1 MADIVAS
8 TLASL
13 KKHSKIRGLQ
23 LQQVLNL
30 FCQEEFLRRIS
41 KSDYREK
48 MILKGGFLLYTISGF
63 ETRPTVDS
71 DYLLNNYSNGVDEV
85 EKMILDIICTPTSY
99 DFIKFEIKKLEIIGE
114 SKEYHGIRVNMIG
127 TIGNTKTPFSIDLGI
142 GDIIIPCV
150 IQREIKVIL
159 DDYER
164 PFVNTY
170 SLESSISEKLDAI
183 IFLMEATGRMK
194 DFYDIY
200 YLASNFNFDGSC
212 LQKAI
217 YETLR
222 NRNREMKS
230 DAIIALNR
238 LKDNSNIQI
247 RWGNFCKKILK
258 YDLDIVTVI
267 DVIVKIIEPPFDAII
282 RHDLFK
288 GEWSS
293 EKSTYQ

>member
-1 MADIVAS
+1 MADSVAS
-8 TLASL
+8 TLARL
-13 KKHSKIRGLQ
+13 KQHSKIKGIQ

-48 MILKGGFLLYTISGF
+48 LILKGGFLLYTISGF

-71 DYLLNNYSNGVDEV
+71 DYLLKNYSNGVDEI
-85 EKMILDIICTPTSY
+85 EKMVIDIIGTSTAY
-99 DFIKFEIKKLEIIGE
+99 DFIKLQIKKIEIIGE
-114 SKEYHGIRVNMIG
+114 TKEYHGIRVNLIG
-127 TIGNTKTPFSIDLGI
+127 IIGNTKTPFSIDLGI
-142 GDIIIPCV
+142 GDVIIPSA
-150 IQREIKVIL
+150 IEREIKVIL
-159 DDYER
+159 DDYEC

-170 SLESSISEKLDAI
+170 SLESSISEKLDSI

-200 YLASNFNFDGSC
+200 YLASNFNFDGSR

-217 YETLR
+217 YETLK
-222 NRNREMKS
+222 NRNREMRS
-230 DAIIALNR
+230 DAIIVLNR

-247 RWGNFCKKILK
+247 RWRNFCKKILK
-258 YDLDIVTVI
+258 YDLEIDNVI
-267 DVIVKIIEPPFDAII
+267 DVIIKIIEPPYEAITNQE
-282 RHDLFK
+282 LFK

-293 EKSTYQ
+293 EELTYY